1 MTHRPILLA
10 VLVAVL
16 PPGLAACSTTTTST
30 TTWRAAPG
38 QPAWTRPGHV
48 ESVSEI
54 VERTE
59 GNPAGG
65 ALAGALVGGFL
76 FGGHG
81 AATLFGATAGAIT
94 GAASS
99 QRPATESRRY
109 QVLVRFDDGGS
120 GMFVYQA
127 VSPFRPGQPVV
138 LTAQGLSPG

>member
-1 MTHRPILLA
+1 MPHRHILTAFLLSS
-10 VLVAVL
+10 VLQ
-16 PPGLAACSTTTTST
+16 GCTTTTSST
-30 TTWRAAPG
+30 TTWRADQAP
-38 QPAWTRPGHV
+38 ATWARPGHV

-54 VERTE
+54 VERTQ
-59 GNPAGG
+59 GNPVGG

-81 AATLFGATAGAIT
+81 RASLFGATAGAIA

-99 QRPATESRRY
+99 QTPATESRRY
-109 QVLVRFDDGGS
+109 QVLVRFDDGSS